1 MTAQQTARFWDKI
14 ADGYAKSDI
23 ADMAAYEYTL
33 ERSASYIGAQDEVL
47 ELGCGTGMTAVRL
60 APHAGHF
67 TGSDVSEGMLTHCR
81 ARAAEAG
88 LDNLSFTQAM
98 VGDQTFQGRQFDVVM
113 AHSLLHLL
121 PDLDQRLADIAALV
135 KPGGLLIS
143 KTGCL
148 GEGLSPKS
156 LAIRAVLPLMR
167 LLGKAPYVNSLSI
180 TTLERLVTAAG
191 FEIIEAGNFP
201 NGAPPVRYLVARR
214 QAG

>member
-33 ERSASYIGAQDEVL
+33 DRSSSYIRAEDEVL

-67 TGSDVSEGMLTHCR
+67 IGSDVSEGMLSHCR
-81 ARAAEAG
+81 MRAAEAG

-98 VGDQTFQGRQFDVVM
+98 VGDQTFEGRQFDVVM

-121 PDLDQRLADIAALV
+121 PDLDLRLDDIAKLV
-135 KPGGLLIS
+135 KPGGLFIS

-156 LAIRAVLPLMR
+156 LAIRAVLPLMQ

-180 TTLERLVTAAG
+180 ARLEDLVTAAG
-191 FEIIEAGNFP
+191 FEIIETGNDP
-201 NGAPPVRYLVARR
+201 HGAPPVRYLVARR
-214 QAG
+214 IGG